1 MKIND
6 TQRVG
11 AVNPYQ
17 RSNEAKAVTG
27 EKKATRKDEVSISPE
42 AMEMLQANSVQA
54 SADAERAQKIQ
65 SLKEQVAAGTYNVD
79 AGALA
84 DKLLPFLKGTG
95 N

>member
-6 TQRVG
+6 TQRVN
-11 AVNPYQ
+11 AINPYQ
-17 RSNEAKAVTG
+17 RNVEAKSVTN
-27 EKKATRKDEVSISPE
+27 EKKAGRKDEVSISPE
-42 AMEMLQANSVQA
+42 AMEMLQANATQA
-54 SADAERAQKIQ
+54 SANAERAQKIQ
-65 SLKEQVAAGTYNVD
+65 SLKEQVAAGTYKVD

>member
-6 TQRVG
+6 TQRIN

-17 RSNEAKAVTG
+17 RTAEAKAATG
-27 EKKATRKDEVSISPE
+27 EKKAGRKDEATFSPE
-42 AMEMLQANSVQA
+42 AMEMLKANATQA
-54 SADAERAQKIQ
+54 SANTERAQKIQ
-65 SLKEQVAAGTYNVD
+65 SLKEQVAAGTYKVD

>member
-17 RSNEAKAVTG
+17 RTNEAKAAAG
-27 EKKATRKDEVSISPE
+27 EKRATRKDEVSISPE
-42 AMEMLQANSVQA
+42 AMEMLQANTAQA

-65 SLKEQVAAGTYNVD
+65 SLKEQVAGGTYKVD